1 MSKSFALLSSSIPF
15 LICRLAF
22 GTPNLSGQDG
32 YINMPSAYAGE
43 DGTWSIGYSYDKPY
57 SSLWTSVTILPALQ
71 MTARYVGIAGIAGFD
86 NQQYGGNYG
95 RYKDKV
101 FDAKLQLLPEGE
113 YTPAI
118 AVGRTDLFGTGRF
131 RGEYVTASKKLDDVE
146 ATVGVGTNRID
157 GPFAGVRWTP
167 SQNPNWA
174 LLAEY
179 DANDYQKDFRASETF
194 AKERTPGIKAGV
206 EYRWGWLSMQAAYQ
220 RSHSSLNAMVNIP
233 LNEREFV
240 PKIQEPS
247 YFAPKEIPVRPS
259 AEEWRTHPE
268 HAQALQ
274 RVLQKQ
280 DYTLISISY
289 RSGTLT
295 LNLGNSRISDV
306 GRAVGRAVRTALY
319 YAPRETRTIK
329 VTYTELDLPV
339 ATYEFFDM
347 AALSDYLAGKI
358 SRERFKEFVLVRSA
372 NPHDRIA
379 HSEDK
384 GPLATGLSDEA
395 GLSIL
400 LSEDGDVVQL
410 RKQDSLL
417 NRFKVAPKLAFYFN
431 DPSGALHY
439 DLSLASNIDRR
450 LGEGVYLNA
459 GIGATVLEDVSDVS
473 QASNSLL
480 PHVRSDVAEYKRGNR
495 VKLFKAVLSQYYKP
509 ATNWYARAS
518 AGLYEEMFSGVGG
531 QVLFVPPGQR
541 WAADLSVDAVRQR
554 DVDGWF
560 GMRDYQ
566 TVTSLASL
574 HYRLPYGT
582 TATLRAGRFLAKD
595 NGVRLEFKR
604 RFRSGIEIGAWYT
617 YTNGND
623 ITSPGTLTAPY
634 HDKGIFFSI
643 PLDAMLTVDSR
654 SKGSFSMSPWT
665 RDVGQMVASPGD
677 LYGIVEGDEQQV
689 QAFDGLGNFAEHL
702 SESEHPA
709 ISRPVERYNPWPRV
723 RLRLDDSA
731 AALPEVPALLK
742 GSLLVA
748 GAVGVASLSD
758 KRWGN
763 FISNHEG
770 NSLLKRWD
778 SASSIAPWLGV
789 GAAGAAM
796 MLGDDRLSNTGLI
809 ALQSAAVAGGSSL
822 LIKQAVNRS
831 RPEADNGHWTT
842 QHAGQSRSDSSF
854 PSNHA
859 AVAFAVATPFAEEY
873 GAPWLYGVAA
883 AASLGRTAQR
893 QHWLSDT
900 VAGGLL
906 GYAAGKWLWKAQ
918 RQEGRY
924 QTGLN
929 LGPDQIGVTVKKSY

>member
-1 MSKSFALLSSSIPF
+1 MSKSFALLSSSTPF
-15 LICRLAF
+15 LLCSLAF
-22 GTPNLSGQDG
+22 GAPSLSGQDG
-32 YINMPSAYAGE
+32 YINMPSAYTGE
-43 DGTWSIGYSYDKPY
+43 DGTWSIGYSNDKPY

-118 AVGRTDLFGTGRF
+118 AVGRTDLFGTGLF
-131 RGEYVTASKKLDDVE
+131 RGDYLAASKKLGDVE
-146 ATVGVGTNRID
+146 TTLGFGSGRID

-167 SQNPNWA
+167 SQYPNWA
-174 LLAEY
+174 VLAEY
-179 DANDYQKDFRASETF
+179 DANNYQKDFRASETF
-194 AKERTPGIKAGV
+194 AKERTPGVKAGV
-206 EYRWGWLSMQAAYQ
+206 EYRWGWLAMQAAYQ

-247 YFAPKEIPVRPS
+247 YYAPKEIPARPS
-259 AEEWRTHPE
+259 TEEWRSNPE

-280 DYTLISISY
+280 DYTLVSIAY
-289 RSGTLT
+289 RRGTLT

-358 SRERFKEFVLVRSA
+358 SRERFREFVLVRSA
-372 NPHDRIA
+372 DPHDRIA
-379 HSEDK
+379 HSEDN
-384 GPLATGLSDEA
+384 GALGVGLSDEA
-395 GLSIL
+395 GLSVL
-400 LSEDGDVVQL
+400 LSEDGDMVQL

-417 NRFKVAPKLAFYFN
+417 NRFKIAPKVAFYFN

-450 LGEGVYLNA
+450 LGEGLYLNA

-495 VKLFKAVLSQYYKP
+495 VKLFKAMLNQYYKP
-509 ATNWYARAS
+509 ASNWYARAS
-518 AGLYEEMFSGVGG
+518 AGMYEEMFAGAGG
-531 QVLFVPPGQR
+531 QVLFVPPGKR

-554 DVDGWF
+554 GFEGWF

-574 HYRLPYGT
+574 HYRLPYGI
-582 TATLRAGRFLAKD
+582 TATARAGRFLAKD

-604 RFRSGIEIGAWYT
+604 RFRSGMEIGAWYT
-617 YTNGND
+617 RTNGND
-623 ITSPGTLTAPY
+623 ITNPGTPDSPY

-654 SKGSFSMSPWT
+654 SKGNFSISPWT

-689 QAFDGLGNFAEHL
+689 QAFDGLGNFAEHP

-709 ISRPVERYNPWPRV
+709 ISRPVERFTPWPAIK
-723 RLRLDDSA
+723 LRLDDSA
-731 AALPEVPALLK
+731 SAFPELTPLAKGVLL
-742 GSLLVA
+742 A
-748 GAVGVASLSD
+748 GGAIGLASLND
-758 KRWGN
+758 KRWDDLV
-763 FISNHEG
+763 SHRQD
-770 NSLLKRWD
+770 SKLLKAWD
-778 SASSIAPWLGV
+778 NFGKTAPWLAV
-789 GAAGAAM
+789 GGAGMALA
-796 MLGDDRLSNTGLI
+796 LGDDRLQNTGLI
-809 ALQSAAVAGGSSL
+809 ALQSAAVAGGGSL
-822 LIKQAVNRS
+822 LIKQLVNRA
-831 RPEADNGHWTT
+831 RPEADKGHWAT
-842 QHAGQSRSDSSF
+842 QSVGQSRSDSSF

-859 AVAFAVATPFAEEY
+859 AVAFAVATPFASEY
-873 GAPWLYGVAA
+873 DAPWLYGVAA
-883 AASLGRTAQR
+883 AASLGRTAER
-893 QHWLSDT
+893 KHWLSGT

-906 GYAAGKWLWKAQ
+906 GYATGTWLWKAQ
-918 RQEGRY
+918 RHDGLSL
-924 QTGLN
+924 TGLN
-929 LGPDQIGVTVKKSY
+929 LGPDQIGVTVQKSY

>member
-1 MSKSFALLSSSIPF
+1 MSKSFALLSSSTPF
-15 LICRLAF
+15 LVCSLAF
-22 GTPNLSGQDG
+22 GAPNLSGQDG
-32 YINMPSAYAGE
+32 YINMPSAYTGE

-57 SSLWTSVTILPALQ
+57 SSLWTSATILSPLQ
-71 MTARYVGIAGIAGFD
+71 VTARYVGVAGVAGFD
-86 NQQYGGNYG
+86 DQQYGGNYG

-118 AVGRTDLFGTGRF
+118 AVGRTDLFGTGLF
-131 RGEYVTASKKLDDVE
+131 RGEYVAASKKLSDVE
-146 ATVGVGTNRID
+146 ATVGVGTNRIE

-167 SQNPNWA
+167 SQYPNWA

-194 AKERTPGIKAGV
+194 AKERTSGVKAGL

-247 YFAPKEIPVRPS
+247 YYAPKEIPVRPS
-259 AEEWRTHPE
+259 AEEWRSNPE

-280 DYTLISISY
+280 DYTLVSIAY
-289 RSGTLT
+289 RRGTLT

-347 AALSDYLAGKI
+347 AALHDYLAGKI
-358 SRERFKEFVLVRSA
+358 SRERFRVFVLVRSA
-372 NPHDRIA
+372 DPHDRIA
-379 HSEDK
+379 HGGDN
-384 GPLATGLSDEA
+384 GALAAGLSDDA
-395 GLSIL
+395 GLSVL
-400 LSEDGDVVQL
+400 LSEDGDIVQL
-410 RKQDSLL
+410 RQKDSLL
-417 NRFKVAPKLAFYFN
+417 NRFKIAPKLAFYFN

-450 LGEGVYLNA
+450 LGEGLYLNT
-459 GIGATVLEDVSDVS
+459 GIGATVVEDVSDVKQS
-473 QASNSLL
+473 SNSLL

-495 VKLFKAVLSQYYKP
+495 VKLFKAVLNQYYKP
-509 ATNWYARAS
+509 ATNWYARLS
-518 AGLYEEMFSGVGG
+518 GGFYEEMFGGVGG
-531 QVLFVPPGQR
+531 QVLYVPPGKR

-560 GMRDYQ
+560 GMRDYK

-582 TATLRAGRFLAKD
+582 TATLRVGRFLAKD
-595 NGVRLEFKR
+595 NGARLEFKR
-604 RFRSGIEIGAWYT
+604 RFRSGVEIGAWYT
-617 YTNGND
+617 RTNGND
-623 ITSPGTLTAPY
+623 ITNPGTPASPY

-654 SKGSFSMSPWT
+654 SKGNFSISPWT

-689 QAFDGLGNFAEHL
+689 QAFDGLGNFAEHP

-709 ISRPVERYNPWPRV
+709 INRPIERFNPWPNIK
-723 RLRLDDSA
+723 LRLDDSA
-731 AALPEVPALLK
+731 SAFPELAPLAKGALL
-742 GSLLVA
+742 A
-748 GAVGVASLSD
+748 GGAIGLASLSD
-758 KRWGN
+758 KRWDDLVSRRQDSSVLKAWNN
-763 FISNHEG
+763 FG
-770 NSLLKRWD
+770 K
-778 SASSIAPWLGV
+778 AAPWLAV
-789 GAAGAAM
+789 GGAGMALA
-796 MLGDDRLSNTGLI
+796 LGDTRLQNTGFI
-809 ALQSAAVAGGSSL
+809 SLQSALVAGAGSIL
-822 LIKQAVNRS
+822 LKQAVGRS
-831 RPEADNGHWTT
+831 RPEDNNGHWSSVSDGT
-842 QHAGQSRSDSSF
+842 SRQDSSF

-859 AVAFAVATPFAEEY
+859 AVTFAALTPFASEY
-873 GAPWLYGVAA
+873 DAPWLYGVAA
-883 AASLGRTAQR
+883 AASLGRTAGR
-893 QHWLSDT
+893 KHWLSDT

-906 GYAAGKWLWKAQ
+906 GYATGQWLWTAQ
-918 RQEGRY
+918 RHNSRY
-924 QTGLN
+924 QALFDFGR
-929 LGPDQIGVTVKKSY
+929 DKAGVTIKARY